1 MKNFDFINAGSLDN
15 AIAILAEKGE
25 KACLCAGATN
35 IMVAIRAKKIN
46 DKVLVNIRD
55 IAELKGIDFTDGIV
69 SIGSLTPI
77 AILAKSDIL
86 KENAPALFMAAND
99 FADPVTANSATIGGN
114 IADASPAADTAPSLL
129 VFDAKINVVS
139 KKGKRVIPADQFF
152 KGVRKTALAPDE
164 IITSISFIPAAASGF
179 YKIGLR
185 NAMAISIVT
194 AAASVELDNNGNI
207 ADCKIALGSVA
218 TTPVRAKNAEAF
230 LTGKKP
236 DMDTLAEM
244 AEVIQKDIN
253 PIDDI
258 RATAAYR
265 RQVAP
270 VCVKRAI
277 NFALYGECQQGK

>member
-1 MKNFDFINAGSLDN
+1 MKNFDFINAASLDD

-35 IMVAIRAKKIN
+35 VMVDIRTKKIN

-55 IAELKGIDFTDGIV
+55 IAELKGINFSDGII
-69 SIGSLTPI
+69 SIGALTPI
-77 AILAKSDIL
+77 AVLTKSDIL
-86 KENAPALFMAAND
+86 KGYAPALFMAAND
-99 FADPVTANSATIGGN
+99 FADPVTINSATIGGN

-129 VFDAKINVVS
+129 VLDAKINVVS
-139 KKGKRVIPADQFF
+139 KKGKREIPVDQFF
-152 KGVRKTALAPDE
+152 KGVRKTDLAPDE

-185 NAMAISIVT
+185 NAMAISVAT
-194 AAASVELDNNGNI
+194 AAAFVKLDKNGNI
-207 ADCKIALGSVA
+207 ADCKLALGSVA
-218 TTPVRAKNAEAF
+218 PTPIRAKNAEAF
-230 LTGKKP
+230 LNGKKP
-236 DMDTLAEM
+236 DKETLAGM
-244 AEVIQKDIN
+244 AEAIQEDIN

-270 VCVKRAI
+270 VCAKRAI
-277 NFALYGECQQGK
+277 NFALYGECQ